1 MCENT
6 LLCGRKG
13 DFMSHSIGRWLLV
26 AFWLSILVFGVSAEP
41 TQSASFWGNLSSE
54 QLIRTL
60 LTSSAIMLGVSVTTS
75 LLHRYLNR
83 H

>member
-1 MCENT
+1 
-6 LLCGRKG
+6 
-13 DFMSHSIGRWLLV
+13 MSHSIGRWLLV